1 MLQKKVDESR
11 KKKKVKIF
19 GSMDK
24 SYFRCVFGRK
34 IKEYLDVEA
43 NYCSCY

>member
-1 MLQKKVDESR
+1 MLQKVDESR

-24 SYFRCVFGRK
+24 SNFRCV
-34 IKEYLDVEA
+34 LVEK
-43 NYCSCY
+43 